1 VSPRRLPPVLGTL
14 LAALIASACATDM
27 TEPWEVK
34 EPLLLGARVEVE
46 GAPERPRPK
55 LGERFAIRQFLGTPS
70 PLGSPLAGRYDM
82 DAALCL
88 GFRSP
93 SGDLTCVGEQELT
106 PSVTVVSDTEVLMS
120 GLALDVEALVRAI
133 AEADLPTLPSTP
145 GGGSAFDIPAALAS
159 LDRLALFGAL
169 CIEGR
174 VERVPER
181 SVRADPPSALFRCV
195 DNAGVAFPA
204 VSNFT
209 LSVLLDR
216 GRPFDANKNPSL
228 ACDPSAPDSPCNAG
242 RALQGEPLVPGS
254 FVIAR
259 PAPDDATPREVVA
272 WLPTEAATAPTWE
285 GCTADPNILQVR
297 AGSEKH
303 EVRVR
308 FDPSDREPY
317 QFEIAEN
324 GVQKVRDGRESVLL
338 SHAISTRG
346 GELERHFSQINGDR
360 SDADAEIRFDYE
372 PPEPS
377 DDPDA
382 RIPPGGRLVRF
393 YFTLRDERGGVDF
406 ATRELCLV
414 ASE

>member
-1 VSPRRLPPVLGTL
+1 
-14 LAALIASACATDM
+14 M

-55 LGERFAIRQFLGTPS
+55 LGERFAVRQFLATPS
-70 PLGSPLAGRYDM
+70 PFTSPLERRYDM
-82 DAALCL
+82 DAVLCL

-93 SGDLTCVGEQELT
+93 SGELTCVGEQELT

-120 GLALDVEALVRAI
+120 GIFLDIPALVRAI
-133 AEADLPTLPSTP
+133 AAAGLTSPPAGS
-145 GGGSAFDIPAALAS
+145 GGSSAFDIPAALEN

-169 CIEGR
+169 CVEGR

-181 SVRADPPSALFRCV
+181 SLAAYPPMELFRCV
-195 DNAGVAFPA
+195 DNQGAAFPA
-204 VSNFT
+204 VSSFT

-216 GRPFDANKNPSL
+216 GQPFDTNRNPSL
-228 ACDPSAPDSPCNAG
+228 DCDPAAPESPCNLG
-242 RALQGEPLVPGS
+242 RALEDERNLPGN

-259 PAPDDATPREVVA
+259 PAVDDAPRELVA
-272 WLPTEAATAPTWE
+272 WLPSEAADAPTWE
-285 GCTADPNILQVR
+285 GCTADANILQVR

-317 QFEIAEN
+317 QYEIAEN
-324 GVQKVRDGRESVLL
+324 GVPQVRDGRETVLL
-338 SHAISTRG
+338 SHAISTNG
-346 GELERHFSQINGDR
+346 GKLERHFSQIDGDR
-360 SDADAEIRFDYE
+360 PDAEAEIRFDYE
-372 PPEPS
+372 PPKQS
-377 DDPDA
+377 DEADQ